1 MHRKTHKC
9 KDSFSHETCRMEWST
24 LCFSVCDL
32 NWSNYHFGGKKGEV
46 SPCSL
51 LLSTVSAAK
60 RRHWCW
66 HHLGCL
72 HLPVVTEWSLP
83 DHFSQ
88 VTSHL
93 VLTASDH
100 AMTSARFKWTVLK
113 CSAMTIC
120 RKIDRMKTKQ
130 QHGLKYEE
138 EKKSR
143 TAFLVTYA
151 PESPYTNNEVFGGA
165 QEEMVSLDVVY
176 WSHWLQGLTASCCL
190 TPARVRRTS
199 CHGNSRDFLFCCI
212 TALNVK
218 LCRSPHCS

>member
-9 KDSFSHETCRMEWST
+9 KDSFSHKTCRIEWST

-32 NWSNYHFGGKKGEV
+32 NCSNYHFGAKKEGV
-46 SPCSL
+46 SPCSI

-60 RRHWCW
+60 RRHWCVSAAKRRHWCW
-66 HHLGCL
+66 HRLGCL

-100 AMTSARFKWTVLK
+100 AMTSARFKWTILK

-120 RKIDRMKTKQ
+120 RKKTEWKQSSSMGWNMK
-130 QHGLKYEE
+130 
-138 EKKSR
+138 KKR
-143 TAFLVTYA
+143 NLELHF
-151 PESPYTNNEVFGGA
+151 
-165 QEEMVSLDVVY
+165 
-176 WSHWLQGLTASCCL
+176 W
-190 TPARVRRTS
+190 
-199 CHGNSRDFLFCCI
+199 
-212 TALNVK
+212 
-218 LCRSPHCS
+218 